1 MNNVENFIN
10 SFCSSTVN
18 VEEFNKKCSYWFAQV
33 LFLRFIRENASLMYD
48 VKANH
53 FGTKIGRE
61 VYDATGK
68 VTFKYKWT
76 KWRDISDN
84 ETKETVKKTLVN
96 LEEKV

>member
-68 VTFKYKWT
+68 VTFKYKW
-76 KWRDISDN
+76 SS
-84 ETKETVKKTLVN
+84 
-96 LEEKV
+96 KVAKSERLCDLSIRCNVR